1 MVLLARLYLTVHFT
15 FRLTNLLPLAGETA
29 VGKEDAT
36 LIRVALC
43 RILGALYCIG
53 WVCVWCPYLHTSRK

>member
-1 MVLLARLYLTVHFT
+1 MLTFNDEEFHVLLNFSMFYSTIPCFT
-15 FRLTNLLPLAGETA
+15 ELLVAGETA

-53 WVCVWCPYLHTSRK
+53 

>member
-1 MVLLARLYLTVHFT
+1 MNANTIDDIFI
-15 FRLTNLLPLAGETA
+15 AGETA

-53 WVCVWCPYLHTSRK
+53 

>member
-1 MVLLARLYLTVHFT
+1 MSSIIT
-15 FRLTNLLPLAGETA
+15 GETS

-43 RILGALYCIG
+43 RVLGALYCIG
-53 WVCVWCPYLHTSRK
+53 